1 MKNFTVKLITLGVA
15 VGLSPWLAGAQTGPG
30 HKTRT
35 SGRQL
40 SDSSEQSGQEVRA
53 SKLIGANLQTAQG
66 EDLGEIRDLAVNPKT
81 GKIDFAIVGVSDG
94 SGTEALAPIPWQA
107 VQLHSEKSFVASI
120 DKNKLKSAPTI
131 SQQQWDQ
138 LMQPDYIVQIYRF
151 YGVEPQ
157 ASGGTGEGLGGAGAG
172 SQQQDQQGSSGSS
185 Q

>member
-15 VGLSPWLAGAQTGPG
+15 VGLSPWLLSAQTVPG
-30 HKTRT
+30 HKTHT
-35 SGRQL
+35 PGRKL
-40 SDSSEQSGQEVRA
+40 STGHSGQEVRA

-66 EDLGEIRDLAVNPKT
+66 EDLGEIRDLAVNPQT
-81 GKIDFAIVGVSDG
+81 GKIDFAIIGVNAG
-94 SGTEALAPIPWQA
+94 NGTEALAPIPWQA

-172 SQQQDQQGSSGSS
+172 SEQQGQQGRSSSS